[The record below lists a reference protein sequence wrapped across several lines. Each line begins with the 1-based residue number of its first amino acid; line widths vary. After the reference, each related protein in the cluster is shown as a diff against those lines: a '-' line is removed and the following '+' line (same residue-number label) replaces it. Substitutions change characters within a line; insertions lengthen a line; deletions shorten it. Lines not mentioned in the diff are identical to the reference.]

1 LDIKDIKNNQKY
13 ESTNN
18 LSLPTSSSCSNSDM
32 YDNNGKI
39 GDQTNLTSNTG
50 YLKLLIVRADSIFN
64 SRKLFLNFFYF
75 NQILDNEMISHDC
88 ENHIQNSSTTIHNR
102 QIHSNQHGQIV
113 IEKYENGEI
122 ENTQTNTNN
131 NSVFLSHQHN
141 YINSNINSHTK
152 NIHPS
157 NNDDYKSV
165 KSNRIISFLSK
176 RIFPVEMN
184 HYQRICLFI

>member
-1 LDIKDIKNNQKY
+1 
-13 ESTNN
+13 
-18 LSLPTSSSCSNSDM
+18 M

-39 GDQTNLTSNTG
+39 GGQTNLTSNTG
-50 YLKLLIVRADSIFN
+50 YLKLLIVRADSVFN

-75 NQILDNEMISHDC
+75 NQRLDNEMISHDC

-165 KSNRIISFLSK
+165 KSNRIISFLS
-176 RIFPVEMN
+176 
-184 HYQRICLFI
+184 